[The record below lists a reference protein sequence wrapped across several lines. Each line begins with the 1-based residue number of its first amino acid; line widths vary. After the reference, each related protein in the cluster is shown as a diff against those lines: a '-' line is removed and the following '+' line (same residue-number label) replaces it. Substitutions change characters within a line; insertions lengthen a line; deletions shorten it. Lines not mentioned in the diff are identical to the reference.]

1 MQNKILLITLLS
13 TALLVVGCVE
23 QPKPEVVKVVEKAK
37 PKPKK
42 KYIAPKAPKKN
53 IKLKEV
59 EDENFSSEYMY
70 PDAKKKETV
79 KVAETTTPTD
89 ISESSPV
96 EVSMN
101 NSECIAMIGQ
111 EKFNKYS
118 EMYGG
123 ASGALKK
130 CKMLKAL

>member
-1 MQNKILLITLLS
+1 MQNKTLFVTLLS
-13 TALLVVGCVE
+13 TALLIVGCGKQP
-23 QPKPEVVKVVEKAK
+23 QPKVIKVVEK

-42 KYIAPKAPKKN
+42 RYVAPKAPKKN
-53 IKLKEV
+53 IELKEV

-70 PDAKKKETV
+70 PDAKKKETA
-79 KVAETTTPTD
+79 KVSESTTPVT
-89 ISESSPV
+89 SESSPAV
-96 EVSMN
+96 VSMN

-111 EKFNKYS
+111 EKFDKYS